1 MEEKFNVNNPTK
13 ENIDYAFKN
22 LIFYVTASSLLD
34 LYKKQ
39 KDDFKKVLL
48 EINEI
53 LESYINNE
61 NLSSINDEKLQNI
74 KFELIDL
81 DVETKAIKSYFA
93 EWSLLWLDAIISLRA
108 SEIKMGSLKMKGRD
122 KYGNISNLFV
132 RLIGY
137 INLILKFET
146 FKEDYNEYK
155 EILNHINNYAVLYEK
170 TRSLKFINN
179 DELVKV
185 YEKADELQTKYICN
199 DKMKSESE
207 FSDYVLNLLC
217 DLRVKYK
224 EEMEED
230 KENGK

>member
-1 MEEKFNVNNPTK
+1 MEENFNVNNPTK

-22 LIFYVTASSLLD
+22 LIFYVTESTLLD
-34 LYKKQ
+34 LYQNQ

-53 LESYINNE
+53 LESYVNNE
-61 NLSSINDEKLQNI
+61 NLSSINDKKLQNI

-81 DVETKAIKSYFA
+81 DVETKAMKSYFA

-185 YEKADELQTKYICN
+185 YEKSDELQTKYICN
-199 DKMKSESE
+199 DKM
-207 FSDYVLNLLC
+207 LI
-217 DLRVKYK
+217 
-224 EEMEED
+224 
-230 KENGK
+230 